1 MLCREKQVNICSASR
16 FCVSCMNTVS
26 LFWRD
31 VTFYKQ
37 ITWKVGSLF
46 WWCECLLL
54 VDAHLGISASK
65 ANLQFWF
72 HQIPFDLG
80 DDVWWPLVMY
90 GETVVHHLLF
100 LVGKLL
106 IWFTFIF
113 YTKHWC
119 PLAAFDN
126 FEIHCWMGA
135 WVGPGWV
142 GPWAW
147 GCPAGVLAAWPWC
160 HLSKNTKYEFH

>member
-1 MLCREKQVNICSASR
+1 MYRAWIQFLVLTWCNFLQTDRMESEFFVLMVSMLFVGGR
-16 FCVSCMNTVS
+16 
-26 LFWRD
+26 
-31 VTFYKQ
+31 TFGDQ
-37 ITWKVGSLF
+37 CI
-46 WWCECLLL
+46 
-54 VDAHLGISASK
+54 K

-100 LVGKLL
+100 FVGEWL

-113 YTKHWC
+113 FTKHWC
-119 PLAAFDN
+119 PFAAFDN
-126 FEIHCWMGA
+126 FEIHSWMGA

-142 GPWAW
+142 RPWAW
-147 GCPAGVLAAWPWC
+147 GCPAGVLATGPWC
-160 HLSKNTKYEFH
+160 YLSKKHKIWVSLENSNI